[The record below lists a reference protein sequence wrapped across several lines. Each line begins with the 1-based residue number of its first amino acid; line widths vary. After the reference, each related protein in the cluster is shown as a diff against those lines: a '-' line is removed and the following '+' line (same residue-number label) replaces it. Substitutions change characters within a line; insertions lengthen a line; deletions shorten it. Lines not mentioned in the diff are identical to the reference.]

1 MLAMCT
7 QNQESG
13 FIYVKCDDSS
23 YFLVVQNTG
32 VAMVSPELADAMQA
46 LHDSED
52 CMRSV
57 ANAAGDAVIS
67 LSIKGKITFANK
79 AVEIIFGYTVD
90 ELLGKS
96 ISLLVPGSF
105 RGRHLNGMEK
115 LWGSTRISNGKTRE
129 FLGKRKGGEEF
140 SAELTFSAWK
150 MKGKRYFTV
159 IVRDITERKKAE
171 QRMEKTN
178 RCFLGFKT
186 DPNENINS
194 LVVLCGELLGATCS
208 LYNRLDEGMLC
219 SAGQW
224 NTPQGFKSVDKPEG
238 HVCYDVIKQKTDAVL
253 IVKDLHKTRY
263 AVTDPNVSRYKLRT
277 YLGVPVTFGGNHV
290 GSLCVLYKMDFG
302 PLHGDIKLLELLASA
317 IGIEEARRRSEL
329 RLQDS
334 EEMFRAISASTI
346 DAVVL
351 MDEKGRISYWN
362 HAAEVMFGYKKE
374 EVIGEVAFKLLA
386 AGKFNFN
393 YSKFYSFL
401 KNGRNS
407 LQGKVLEYLALKKD
421 GTEFPVELSISSL
434 QIRGKWHAV
443 VIVRDTSDRKKMSR
457 VLREEEEKYRR
468 LSRELESLMRS
479 SAVMLSTTDLRERLK
494 TIAEAVH
501 DQGWG
506 RAVISLRDE
515 NLNTIDLV
523 SAGLTAKEE
532 QYLKEHQS
540 PGEIWQKR
548 LSSMFESYRLGEFY
562 YLPWSDPLVQ
572 EQFKYA
578 LSSKV
583 PRKETVDWEPD
594 DLLYVPLK
602 LPDGQT
608 VGIMS
613 MDDPKD
619 GRRPTKESLAPL
631 ELFAHQAAVAIE
643 NAQLIKQ
650 VKEYAQNLEKMV
662 DERTLELKRSEEKLK
677 SIFAASPDAI
687 TATDLN
693 GNIIECNEQTVKMHG
708 YSSREELIC
717 KSAFQLIAKKDQPRA
732 FENMKETFE
741 TGQIKTL
748 EYTFVTKDGR
758 EFPAELSTSIV
769 RDASG
774 TPIGFAAI
782 TKDVTERKR
791 MEQQVFKSERLAAIG
806 QLAAMIG
813 HDLRNPLTGITGAAY
828 YLKTHL
834 DLTANGKTKEMLEI
848 VEKDIAY
855 SNKIIND
862 LLEYS
867 KEIQLELTDVTPQYL
882 THEALALVKIP
893 RRVRV
898 VDLTKNTPLIS
909 VDVEKVK
916 RAFVNIIK
924 NAADAIPKGGTLTI
938 RSRKSD
944 GNLEISF
951 ADNGIGMPKET
962 LQRIFTPLFTSKAKG
977 MGFGLAISK
986 RIVEAH
992 GGRITVE
999 STVGK
1004 GSTFTLIIPIEQ
1016 KKLGGEKVWIDVPE
1030 SLLSTTMRA

>member
-1 MLAMCT
+1 L
-7 QNQESG
+7 
-13 FIYVKCDDSS
+13 
-23 YFLVVQNTG
+23 
-32 VAMVSPELADAMQA
+32 VSPELADAMQA
-46 LHDSED
+46 LHDSEE

-57 ANAAGDAVIS
+57 ADAAGDAVIS
-67 LSIKGKITFANK
+67 ISADWKITFANK
-79 AVEIIFGYTVD
+79 AVEKIFGYTVN
-90 ELLGKS
+90 ELLGKP
-96 ISLLVPGSF
+96 IRLLVSDRFLGEHLRSMEEWSRYSQPGKK
-105 RGRHLNGMEK
+105 R
-115 LWGSTRISNGKTRE
+115 KTGE
-129 FLGKRKGGEEF
+129 FTGKRKGGVRF
-140 SAELTFSAWK
+140 PAELSFSAWK
-150 MKGKRYFTV
+150 MKGKTFFTV
-159 IVRDITERKKAE
+159 IVRDITESRKTQ
-171 QRMEKTN
+171 QRIEKLN

-194 LVVLCGELLGATCS
+194 VVALCGELLGATCA

-224 NTPQGFKSVDKPEG
+224 KTPQDYKAVDKPDG
-238 HVCYDVIKQKTDAVL
+238 HVCYDVIKQGTDDVL
-253 IVKDLHKTRY
+253 FIKDLHKTRY
-263 AVTDPNVSRYKLRT
+263 AKTDPNVSRYKLRT
-277 YLGVPVTFGGNHV
+277 YVGAPVTFGGSHV
-290 GSLCVLYKMDFG
+290 GSLCVVYQTDLD
-302 PLHGDIKLLELLASA
+302 PLQEDIRLLELLASA

-334 EEMFRAISASTI
+334 EEMFRAISASTV

-351 MDEKGRISYWN
+351 MNEKGRVSYWN
-362 HAAEVMFGYKKE
+362 HAAEVMFGYKTE
-374 EVIGEVAFKLLA
+374 EVIGEVAFKLFA
-386 AGKFNFN
+386 PGRFNFN
-393 YSKFYSFL
+393 YSQFYNFL

-407 LQGKVLEYLALKKD
+407 LQGRVLEYIGAKKD

-443 VIVRDTSDRKKMSR
+443 VIVRDTSDRKKMDK
-457 VLREEEEKYRR
+457 VLREEEEKYRGI
-468 LSRELESLMRS
+468 SRQLESFMRS
-479 SAVMLSTTDLRERLK
+479 SAVMLSTTDLRERLR

-523 SAGLTAKEE
+523 SAGLTAREE

-540 PGEIWQKR
+540 SGDVWQKR

-572 EQFKYA
+572 DQFKYA
-578 LSSKV
+578 LSSKMA
-583 PRKETVDWEPD
+583 RKETVDWNPD

-619 GRRPTKESLAPL
+619 GKRPTKESLAPL

-643 NAQLIKQ
+643 NARLIKQ

-662 DERTLELKRSEEKLK
+662 DERTADLKRSEEKLK

-693 GNIIECNEQTVKMHG
+693 GNIIECNDQAVKIHE
-708 YSSREELIC
+708 YSSREELIG
-717 KSAFQLIAKKDQPRA
+717 KSAFQLIAETDQAKA
-732 FENMKETFE
+732 FENTKQTFE
-741 TGQIKTL
+741 SGQVKTL
-748 EYTFVTKDGR
+748 EYTFVTKEGR
-758 EFPAELSTSIV
+758 EFPAELSASIV
-769 RDASG
+769 RDATG
-774 TPIGFAAI
+774 TPIGFVAI
-782 TKDVTERKR
+782 TKDITERKR
-791 MEQQVFKSERLAAIG
+791 LEQQIFKSERLAAIG

-828 YLKTHL
+828 YLKTRSEL
-834 DLTANGKTKEMLEI
+834 SANSKTKEMLDI
-848 VEKDIAY
+848 IEKDIAY

-867 KEIQLELTDVTPQYL
+867 REIKLDLTEVTPRFL
-882 THEALALVKIP
+882 ASDALGLVKIP
-893 RRVRV
+893 KRVRV
-898 VDLTKNTPLIS
+898 VDLTKETHQVK

-924 NAADAIPKGGTLTI
+924 NAIDAMPKGGTLTI
-938 RSRKSD
+938 SSRRFGS
-944 GNLEISF
+944 NVEIAF
-951 ADNGIGMPKET
+951 ADTGLGMHKET
-962 LQRIFTPLFTSKAKG
+962 MQKIFTPLFTSKAKG

-986 RIVEAH
+986 RIIEAH
-992 GGRITVE
+992 GGKITVE
-999 STVGK
+999 STMGK
-1004 GSTFTLIIPIEQ
+1004 GSTFTLTIPIERQ
-1016 KKLGGEKVWIDVPE
+1016 KSGGERLWINPPE
-1030 SLLSTTMRA
+1030 SLLSTTTRA